1 MMMAFIK
8 NKLSIY
14 IFLLT
19 LIGGFFRFYNLNW
32 GSPFYFHPDE
42 RNIASS
48 IVNLQFPNQM
58 NPHFFAYG
66 SFPIYLIYFTAYFS
80 NLITKSQLIFD
91 QAIIIGRFYSAFLSV
106 LLIPSIYYVGTK
118 LVNKR
123 VGIIA
128 ATFCTLSVGLIQF
141 SHFGTFEVWLTFLGV
156 WLFYFSL
163 RLLKDLSLK
172 NIVITGAIFGLLM
185 ATKISSLP
193 LFILPIVAIIL
204 SLFEK
209 IKTQKIYLLLIKII
223 IKIIILI
230 FISFIIFAAFSPYV
244 FLDFKS
250 FLSSMRYESSVAL
263 GTLPVFYTGEFFNS
277 APILFQFL
285 KIYPFLINPILTVL
299 FIPSFVFVFILYL
312 KKRNFSYLLLIA
324 CFLLLFIP
332 QAFLFAKWTRY
343 ILPTLPFMYLM
354 LAIFLEKFINKK
366 ILNIIIFISM
376 VFAGSYFINTYTRD
390 DTRIQASIWAKK
402 NISADSRILSETYD
416 LGIVPFNS
424 AFRNISLFNF
434 YDLDQTPDIKSLEL
448 ENFLS
453 QSQYIIL
460 PSQRILKTRLVK
472 NDKFPNGYKFYSELV
487 DGKLGYKKIYETSCD
502 IFCKITYLGD
512 PVFSFEET
520 TNVFDRPTVSIFKK
534 I

>member
-1 MMMAFIK
+1 MAFIK

-14 IFLLT
+14 IFLLI

-80 NLITKSQLIFD
+80 NLITKSQLIFE

-123 VGIIA
+123 VGILA
-128 ATFCTLSVGLIQF
+128 ATFCALSVGLIQF
-141 SHFGTFEVWLTFLGV
+141 SHFGTFEVWLTFLGL

-163 RLLKDLSLK
+163 KLKESISIKNVVTVGIVLGLLVATKVSSLSL
-172 NIVITGAIFGLLM
+172 
-185 ATKISSLP
+185 S
-193 LFILPIVAIIL
+193 IIPAF
-204 SLFEK
+204 S
-209 IKTQKIYLLLIKII
+209 LLLNYFSK
-223 IKIIILI
+223 KDKKNSPY
-230 FISFIIFAAFSPYV
+230 FIYSRYTGIFAVILCVASVVFFAVSP
-244 FLDFKS
+244 FTILDFPS
-250 FLSSMRYESSVAL
+250 FLSSIRYESSVAF

-277 APILFQFL
+277 VPILFQFT
-285 KIYPFLINPILTVL
+285 KIYPFLLNPILTIL
-299 FIPSFVFVFILYL
+299 FISSFFYL
-312 KKRNFSYLLLIA
+312 SFKGIKNKNLKYLLLNTCYLIL
-324 CFLLLFIP
+324 FLP

-343 ILPTLPFMYLM
+343 IVPTLPFIYLITSIALIDFFSM
-354 LAIFLEKFINKK
+354 KK
-366 ILNIIIFISM
+366 IAYYRCIGILVITIFSF
-376 VFAGSYFINTYTRD
+376 VFAVSYFATSLIQK
-390 DTRIQASIWAKK
+390 DTRIQASLWAKE
-402 NISADSRILSETYD
+402 NIPTYSSILSEVYD
-416 LGIVPFNS
+416 MGIVPFNQYLKD
-424 AFRNISLFNF
+424 ISLFNF
-434 YDLDQTPDIKSLEL
+434 YDLDQTPDI
-448 ENFLS
+448 S
-453 QSQYIIL
+453 QSEYIIL
-460 PSQRILKTRLVK
+460 PSQRILKTRLVN
-472 NDKFPNGYKFYSELV
+472 NDKFPNGYKFYSELI

-512 PVFSFEET
+512 PIFSFEET
-520 TNVFDRPTVSIFKK
+520 TSVFDRPTVFIFKK